1 MGTPVCVLAAVTLPE
16 IQGPGAWSG
25 CWVSPRVY
33 DELCQSHVYER
44 KHKSGSFVETRLTA
58 SQGGLT
64 ETHRVSSRPAG
75 RTRHVPAPHVP
86 APHVPPSGAAL
97 CLRAPRET
105 DSAFCLRPLRTE
117 MRTAFLRPWQ
127 GVQCHKTTELGS
139 EKEPRGSTSPVHS
152 QTNKARPG

>member
-1 MGTPVCVLAAVTLPE
+1 MCAGRSHSARNSGARGLERMLGLPTGLRRALPVTH
-16 IQGPGAWSG
+16 I
-25 CWVSPRVY
+25 
-33 DELCQSHVYER
+33 YER

-64 ETHRVSSRPAG
+64 GTHRVSSQPAG
-75 RTRHVPAPHVP
+75 RTRHVP

-117 MRTAFLRPWQ
+117 MQTAFLRPWQ
-127 GVQCHKTTELGS
+127 GVQCHKPTELGS